1 MSLLLTL
8 VRHAKSD
15 WSDPASA
22 DYDRPL
28 NARGRRDCPRMA
40 EWLRANQVRPQRCLI
55 SGARRTRET
64 AEVLLAALSAGM
76 PAGLRPVE
84 VFDDRLYHAEPAQ
97 LLTVLRETSSL
108 HKTSRPLEISRPRE
122 TAADSPWIM
131 LVGHNPGLTALA
143 NLLSPAAVHADL
155 PTLAVVT
162 FECPF
167 SRWSDVQPGQSRL
180 RSLMTPKGLPD

>member
-15 WSDPASA
+15 WSDAGRS

-40 EWLRANQVRPQRCLI
+40 EWLRANQVSPQRCLI

-64 AEVLLAALSAGM
+64 AEVLLATLSAGT
-76 PAGLRPVE
+76 AADQRPVE
-84 VFDDRLYHAEPAQ
+84 VVDDRLYHAEPEL
-97 LLTVLRETSSL
+97 LLTVLRETPVVRGHS
-108 HKTSRPLEISRPRE
+108 
-122 TAADSPWIM
+122 ADCRWIM

-143 NLLSPAAVHADL
+143 NLLSQVPVHADL

-162 FECPF
+162 FECPHN
-167 SRWSDVQPGQSRL
+167 SWSDLQLGRCRL

>member
-1 MSLLLTL
+1 MSLRLTL

-15 WSDPASA
+15 WTDPASA

-28 NARGRRDCPRMA
+28 NARGRRDCPHMA
-40 EWLRANQVRPQRCLI
+40 EWLRANQIRPQRCLI

-64 AEVLLAALSAGM
+64 AHMLMAALSAGT
-76 PAGLRPVE
+76 PAGERAVE

-97 LLTVLRETSSL
+97 LLTVLRETSAL
-108 HKTSRPLEISRPRE
+108 HETSALTE
-122 TAADSPWIM
+122 TPDDCQWIM

-143 NLLSPAAVHADL
+143 NLLSPVAVHADL

-162 FECPF
+162 FECSF
-167 SRWSDVQPGQSRL
+167 GRWRDLQPGQCRL
-180 RSLMTPKGLPD
+180 QSLMTPKGLRIL

>member
-15 WSDPASA
+15 WSNPASA

-40 EWLRANQVRPQRCLI
+40 EWLRANEVRPQHYLI

-64 AEVLLAALSAGM
+64 AEVLRATLSDGT
-76 PAGLRPVE
+76 PAGLRPVA

-97 LLTVLRETSSL
+97 LLTVLRETSA
-108 HKTSRPLEISRPRE
+108 TRE
-122 TAADSPWIM
+122 TPADSPWVM

-143 NLLSPAAVHADL
+143 NLLSPVEVHADL

-167 SRWSDVQPGQSRL
+167 ERWSDVQPGQSRL
-180 RSLMTPKGLPD
+180 RFLMTPKALPD

>member
-15 WSDPASA
+15 WSDPQCP

-40 EWLRANQVRPQRCLI
+40 AWLRANQVAPSRWMI
-55 SGARRTRET
+55 SGARRTRDT
-64 AEVLLAALSAGM
+64 AAALLATLVADL
-76 PAGLRPVE
+76 PAGQRPVE
-84 VFDDRLYHAEPAQ
+84 LFDDRLYHAGPGA
-97 LLTVLRETSSL
+97 LLAAIRET
-108 HKTSRPLEISRPRE
+108 P
-122 TAADSPWIM
+122 ADCPWVM

-143 NLLSPAAVHADL
+143 NLLAPTSVHADL

-162 FECPF
+162 FECPQAL
-167 SRWSDVQPGQSRL
+167 WSDMDYGRAAL
-180 RSLMTPKGLPD
+180 RSLMTPKQLPDAP